1 MKTISATFRSMELN
15 KQIVK
20 ARDAAAL
27 LSDDLLQAVK
37 AVNNR
42 GPANL
47 GDRALLA
54 YLNECLSA
62 ARALESKL
70 LHL

>member
-1 MKTISATFRSMELN
+1 MNLN
-15 KQIVK
+15 EQIVK
-20 ARDAAAL
+20 ARGAAAL
-27 LSDDLLQAVK
+27 LSDDLLQAVKEAVK

-54 YLNECLSA
+54 YLNECLAA
-62 ARALESKL
+62 ARALENKL
-70 LHL
+70 LSL